1 MRMRFAFLA
10 GVAVA
15 ALSGAAFAPAFAADR
30 DESNDGTVARYDD
43 QADQTRALNREA
55 LELAKEQNEDAV
67 PIPASSREEH
77 YPGDYPA
84 SGQRHHRYHDD
95 GRDNGNDDE
104 NAPASDNRG
113 PMNDQSTN

>member
-1 MRMRFAFLA
+1 MRSAFLA
-10 GVAVA
+10 SVAVA
-15 ALSGAAFAPAFAADR
+15 ALAGAALAPALAADR

-67 PIPASSREEH
+67 PQPASSREEH

-95 GRDNGNDDE
+95 SRDNRDDE